1 MTIVPEVADI
11 TMVPEMLSGQ
21 AGRILRVGRILCVA
35 NQKGGVGKT
44 TTASN
49 LAAAL
54 AHGGM
59 RTLLVDLDPQCN
71 ATTGFGATPAAMHPL
86 VLETPLSES
95 IVATA
100 ICSASVSA
108 ASRSPVGSP
117 RRNVSTKR
125 IINSS
130 LAHHRTYGSVS

>member
-1 MTIVPEVADI
+1 M
-11 TMVPEMLSGQ
+11 
-21 AGRILRVGRILCVA
+21 A

-71 ATTGFGATPAAMHPL
+71 ATTGFGAGPRPTHPL
-86 VLETPLSES
+86 VLETPLIDS
-95 IVATA
+95 IVETPVANLS
-100 ICSASVSA
+100 ILPG
-108 ASRSPVGSP
+108 SRSVRDVERIAAQARARLDGARRVTWPAGSP
-117 RRNVSTKR
+117 PGTTASSTARRRSAT
-125 IINSS
+125 
-130 LAHHRTYGSVS
+130 